1 MKWILLLIGVVIA
14 WSLWGYFS
22 SRVEQ
27 AAYTVLEKKDG
38 YEVRQYAPR
47 IVAQTTVQGGY
58 GKSLNEGFTIIAG
71 YIFGGN
77 TTQEKIAM
85 TAPVLDRAVLS
96 ENIPM
101 TAPVTATL
109 GGESHVVSFVMP
121 SNYTLETLPKP
132 NDSRVQLVEVP
143 EQKMAVRTFSWFWSE
158 GRVAKMES
166 QLRAAL
172 VRDGVVA
179 VGAPQFAGY
188 NAPWTPPWMVR
199 SEVMVEIK

>member
-1 MKWILLLIGVVIA
+1 MKWILILIGVVIA

-77 TTQEKIAM
+77 TTQTKIAM
-85 TAPVLDRAVLS
+85 TAPVLDRAVSS

-101 TAPVTATL
+101 TAPVMATL

-121 SNYTLETLPKP
+121 SSYTLETLPKP

-143 EQKMAVRTFSWFWSE
+143 AQKMAVRTFSWFWSE
-158 GRVAKMES
+158 SRVAKMES

-172 VRDGVVA
+172 VRDGATV

-199 SEVMVEIK
+199 SEVMIEVK

>member
-1 MKWILLLIGVVIA
+1 MLVGVVVV

-85 TAPVLDRAVLS
+85 TAPVLDRAVSS
-96 ENIPM
+96 ENIAM
-101 TAPVTATL
+101 TAPVMATL
-109 GGESHVVSFVMP
+109 GGQSHVVSFVMP
-121 SNYTLETLPKP
+121 SSYTLETLPKP

-143 EQKMAVRTFSWFWSE
+143 AQKMAVRRFSWGWSE
-158 GRVAKMES
+158 GRVTKIEN

-172 VRDGVVA
+172 ARDGVTVM
-179 VGAPQFAGY
+179 GAPQFAGY

-199 SEVMVEIK
+199 NEVMVEVK